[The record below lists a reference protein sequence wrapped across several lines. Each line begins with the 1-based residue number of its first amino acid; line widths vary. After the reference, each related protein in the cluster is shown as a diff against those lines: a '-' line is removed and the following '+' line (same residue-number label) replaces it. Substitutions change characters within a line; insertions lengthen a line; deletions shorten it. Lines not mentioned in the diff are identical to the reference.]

1 MQVELSGL
9 NNTGLNGLAVK
20 VALGRTVRA
29 QLVQQVGKAR
39 SKPEEGGNEGVK
51 KVRLLGHWS
60 ET

>member
-9 NNTGLNGLAVK
+9 NNTGVNGLAVK

-39 SKPEEGGNEGVK
+39 SKPEEGGNEVAYDCYFIA
-51 KVRLLGHWS
+51 
-60 ET
+60 